1 MIREPNRR
9 SYVGII
15 RSCENIVW
23 KMEDVT
29 KHYKHNWSWLNATFM
44 NVSEWSLWMRQQTP
58 FWNEWHCEVW
68 TLLLVK
74 GRLQEIH
81 CGQFL
86 VLSLLCLVACW
97 ANNTF
102 YTVEKT
108 QVIEV
113 CDQFSQTRKTTV
125 PVVKQYRR
133 LQGGKPW
140 VKPALSWWL
149 DWGPGLRYSSGEK
162 NSVSNF
168 FWDRFCNKN
177 ER

>member
-1 MIREPNRR
+1 
-9 SYVGII
+9 
-15 RSCENIVW
+15 
-23 KMEDVT
+23 
-29 KHYKHNWSWLNATFM
+29 M

-140 VKPALSWWL
+140 LNQRWADGLTEVR
-149 DWGPGLRYSSGEK
+149 DWGILRVKKTRWVISFEIDFAIKTNVKKNHDVSSGSFSSTSK
-162 NSVSNF
+162 NMLKLVQMCF
-168 FWDRFCNKN
+168 
-177 ER
+177 